1 MNRREFGVGLCCAN
15 LSVPFAALGQQTG
28 RVYRLG
34 ILETVPATRNRAN
47 LDSLR
52 KGLRELGYVEGQNL
66 MIEYRSADG
75 RAERFPELASEL
87 VRLKPDLILT
97 RGTPA
102 AQAVRNATETI
113 PAIMATMGDPS
124 RLVASFARPGG
135 NITGVTTFSTELTG
149 KRIEILK
156 ELVPR
161 LSQLGALYNMG
172 NPAVPPEWEETNRV
186 AKALGLQ
193 VQLFDVRSEDDLR
206 NAIGMAARQNA
217 DALVVGADGL
227 TQTHQQMIVDLM
239 ANYKLPAAYP
249 AREFVEAG
257 GLVAYAV
264 NYPELYYRFAAF
276 IDRIFKGT
284 KPGDLPIEQPTRFE
298 LVVNVKNAKLL
309 GLTISP
315 AFLARVDEV
324 FE

>member
-1 MNRREFGVGLCCAN
+1 
-15 LSVPFAALGQQTG
+15 
-28 RVYRLG
+28 
-34 ILETVPATRNRAN
+34 
-47 LDSLR
+47 
-52 KGLRELGYVEGQNL
+52 
-66 MIEYRSADG
+66 
-75 RAERFPELASEL
+75 
-87 VRLKPDLILT
+87 
-97 RGTPA
+97 
-102 AQAVRNATETI
+102 
-113 PAIMATMGDPS
+113 MGDPS

-156 ELVPR
+156 DLVPR

-172 NPAVPPEWEETNRV
+172 NPAVPPEWEETKRV
-186 AKALGLQ
+186 AKTLGLQ

-227 TQTHQQMIVDLM
+227 TQAHQQMIVDLM